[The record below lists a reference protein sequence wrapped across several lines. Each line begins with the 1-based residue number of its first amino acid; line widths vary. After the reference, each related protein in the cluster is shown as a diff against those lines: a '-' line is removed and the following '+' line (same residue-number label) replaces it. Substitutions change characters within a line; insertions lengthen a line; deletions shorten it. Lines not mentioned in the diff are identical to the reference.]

1 MTIEIRFRTY
11 ALLTLALLVS
21 TLVLSGTALAMDS
34 SSDILENI
42 SYNKNSLRFAKI
54 VDDFETTTAN
64 PEAFLKDVADGK
76 VKLKLLGKEFD
87 LELENTHVVSDDAK
101 VLIEN
106 ETGTYTIPAT
116 KINTYRGK
124 VIGEENSSAGFAVSN
139 EALIGHIKVGNIY
152 YAIELTNK
160 TVDGKSILAVYSS
173 DAVKV
178 DKNSK
183 IAFCGVEEQPSLEDL
198 PNIKETNAHTILA
211 TTYVDLLPAYDQDF
225 KNLYGSD
232 SASQLEISNRINDAK
247 SAYSPASVEFS
258 ITNYKKYG
266 SLSSGTGVQ
275 ILDFFK
281 SDIPSYRD
289 ITNSDLAI
297 LFYGKDLTD
306 NVIGRSTTYTGSSDQ
321 AYSIVQMVE
330 NPGTTYH
337 ATADGK
343 STLIAHELGHNF
355 AATHNEAYSWTES
368 GTQVYS
374 AMNATWMGDSL
385 MKRRFSSND
394 GIHGDSTHNNIQHV
408 QSTKS
413 TVAGFR

>member
-11 ALLTLALLVS
+11 SLLTLALLVN
-21 TLVLSGTALAMDS
+21 TLVLSGIALATDS
-34 SSDILENI
+34 RSDILENV
-42 SYNKNSLRFAKI
+42 NCDKNSLRFAKI
-54 VDDFETTTAN
+54 VDDFETATAN
-64 PEAFLKDVADGK
+64 PEVFLEDVADGK
-76 VKLKLLGKEFD
+76 VNLKLFEKEFD

-106 ETGTYTIPAT
+106 ETGTYTIPAA

-160 TVDGKSILAVYSS
+160 TVDGKPILVTYSS
-173 DAVKV
+173 DDVKKQENEEI
-178 DKNSK
+178 DY
-183 IAFCGVEEQPSLEDL
+183 CGVEEQPSLEDL

-232 SASQLEISNRINDAK
+232 SASQLEISNRINDAE

-266 SLSSGTGVQ
+266 SLSSGTGVE
-275 ILDFFK
+275 ILNFFK

-306 NVIGRSTTYTGSSDQ
+306 DVIGRSTSYTGSSTQ
-321 AYSIVQMVE
+321 AYSIVQMVDS
-330 NPGTTYH
+330 PGSYD
-337 ATADGK
+337 ATANGK

-355 AATHNEAYSWTES
+355 AANHDEAFNWIES
-368 GTQVYS
+368 GTRVYS
-374 AMNATWMGDSL
+374 TMTSGWMGDSL

-394 GIHGDSTHNNIQHV
+394 GVHGDSTHNNIQHV

-413 TVAGFR
+413 TVAGFQ

>member
-1 MTIEIRFRTY
+1 MTIGIKFRKY
-11 ALLTLALLVS
+11 VLLTLALLVS
-21 TLVLSGTALAMDS
+21 TLILPGTALAMDS
-34 SSDILENI
+34 KSDILENV
-42 SYNKNSLRFAKI
+42 SCDKDSLRLAKV
-54 VDDFETTTAN
+54 VDDFETATAN
-64 PEAFLKDVADGK
+64 PEVFLEDVTDRK
-76 VKLKLLGKEFD
+76 VKLKLLEKEFN

-106 ETGTYTIPAT
+106 ETGTYTIPAA

-139 EALIGHIKVGNIY
+139 EALIGHIKLENIY

-160 TVDGKSILAVYSS
+160 TVDGKPIIVIYSS
-173 DAVKV
+173 DDVK
-178 DKNSK
+178 KNENEE
-183 IAFCGVEEQPSLEDL
+183 IDYCEVEEQPFLEDL
-198 PNIKETNAHTILA
+198 SNTKETNAYNIL
-211 TTYVDLLPAYDQDF
+211 TTYTISLLPAYDQDF

-232 SASQLEISNRINDAK
+232 SASQLEISNRINDAE

-266 SLSSGTGVQ
+266 YLSSGTGEE
-275 ILDFFK
+275 ILNFFK
-281 SDIPSYRD
+281 SDIPPYRD

-306 NVIGRSTTYTGSSDQ
+306 SVIGRSTTYTGSSTQ
-321 AYSIVQMVE
+321 AYSIVQMVDS
-330 NPGTTYH
+330 PGSYD
-337 ATADGK
+337 ATANGK

-355 AATHNEAYSWTES
+355 AATHNEAYFWTES

-374 AMNATWMGDSL
+374 TMYASWFGDSL

-394 GIHGDSTHNNIQHV
+394 GIHGDSTHNNIQHIT
-408 QSTKS
+408 STKS
-413 TVAGFR
+413 TVAGFQ